1 MQRELH
7 IRILAAGSCRNL
19 LALHEITTHDQLSVS
34 LCKSYLNRWFLLNGR
49 IPFRT
54 VEPGRRRP
62 LSTNHHTLLIR
73 GFCLDG
79 SARNRFR
86 RRIRENS

>member
-34 LCKSYLNRWFLLNGR
+34 LFKSYLNRWFLLNGR
-49 IPFRT
+49 MPFRT
-54 VEPGRRRP
+54 VNRRALP
-62 LSTNHHTLLIR
+62 ASGCVNQTSYFVNTWVLSLRQHEKPVL
-73 GFCLDG
+73 
-79 SARNRFR
+79 SK
-86 RRIRENS
+86 NS

>member
-34 LCKSYLNRWFLLNGR
+34 LFKSYLNRWFLLNGR
-49 IPFRT
+49 MPFRT
-54 VEPGRRRP
+54 VKPSCP
-62 LSTNHHTLLIR
+62 AVVWLCQPNITL
-73 GFCLDG
+73 C
-79 SARNRFR
+79 
-86 RRIRENS
+86 